1 MSRRVEGLF
10 RGSWALLVLL
20 GLPSRG
26 TAQGSL
32 PPAPRVVALDSVAV
46 APRAADIRGWLLLD
60 IDIQTEL
67 EGAVHNLYNFQFER
81 AEKQFRSL
89 RRRYPQ
95 HPLPYFL
102 LALSTWWRLAPYPP
116 TDTRYDPRFYAYL
129 DSAETKAHAL
139 LRADRHNYEA
149 CFLLAAAYGYEAR
162 LASDR
167 HQWRRATMAS
177 RRALDYLQQ
186 SREANG
192 LSTEFQLGYGLFD
205 YYADWVS
212 AEYPWLRPVLL
223 FFPKGDRVRGLA
235 ELRQASEQAF
245 YARTEATYFRV
256 LILSDPR
263 EQQAAAALPLARQLS
278 TAFPGNSV
286 FAAEYARLAFD
297 QGQWLE
303 AETAAQ
309 AILTKCAQGLV
320 GYEARTGRTAAY
332 LLAYLR
338 QHRHRDLV
346 GAADLYRRCL
356 VFAETAQLTQG
367 GYYVFAAAALADLA
381 ARQADVVAAR
391 RYHTLVLEHAARRA
405 PEAERARAYLRQ
417 QPAP

>member
-1 MSRRVEGLF
+1 MASLRTVWQL
-10 RGSWALLVLL
+10 GSSLLLLVQSVRAQVA
-20 GLPSRG
+20 PSR
-26 TAQGSL
+26 SL
-32 PPAPRVVALDSVAV
+32 PRVVALDSVAV
-46 APRAADIRGWLLLD
+46 SPQATASQGWLLLD
-60 IDIQTEL
+60 HDLQTEL
-67 EGAVHNLYNFQFER
+67 EGAVQNLYNFQFER

-116 TDTRYDPRFYAYL
+116 ADTRYDPRFYAFL
-129 DSAETKAHAL
+129 DTAETKAHAL
-139 LRADRHNYEA
+139 LRADQRNYEA

-167 HQWRRATMAS
+167 HQWRRATVAS

-186 SREANG
+186 SRAANG
-192 LSTEFQLGYGLFD
+192 LSAEFQLGYCLFD
-205 YYADWVS
+205 YYAGWIS
-212 AEYPWLRPVLL
+212 AKYPWLRPVLF
-223 FFPKGDRVRGLA
+223 FFPKGHRERGLA
-235 ELRQASEQAF
+235 ALRQVSEQAF

-263 EQQAAAALPLARQLS
+263 EQQAAAALPLARQLAA
-278 TAFPGNSV
+278 AFPGNSV
-286 FAAEYARLAFD
+286 FAVEYARLAFD

-309 AILTKCAQGLV
+309 AILIKCGQGLV
-320 GYEARTGRTAAY
+320 GYEARSGRTAAY

-338 QHRHRDLV
+338 QHRHGDLV

-367 GYYVFAAAALADLA
+367 GYYVFAAAALAELA
-381 ARQADVVAAR
+381 TRQADVSAAR
-391 RYHTLVLEHAARRA
+391 RYYMLVLDHAPRRT
-405 PEAERARAYLRQ
+405 PEAERARAYLRHH
-417 QPAP
+417 PAP